1 MARDIELSFDE
12 ASDILAA
19 LEEAADDA
27 ARSGLFARQI
37 QVEDAIG
44 VMVTKMFPDLPPAE
58 A

>member
-19 LEEAADDA
+19 LEEAADAA
-27 ARSGLFARQI
+27 ARSGQFALQI

-44 VMVTKMFPDLPPAE
+44 IMVTKMFPDLPPAE